1 MRCASASFS
10 ESALTLDF
18 ERECV
23 GGLSIVRV
31 ELQCPPPVPGGLGKI
46 PPAALG
52 ECLQPLDGGA
62 VGGERRRPRQLLGTL
77 LQLLLAEQQHAEIR
91 ETGRL
96 PGRQPDDLV
105 ELLPRQHLLRRLH
118 RREADVERR
127 HDLAVHVRS
136 ELGFAFRRARERDGR
151 DRE

>member
-1 MRCASASFS
+1 MPRDELLENALRLGIVLRSP
-10 ESALTLDF
+10 LTLDF
-18 ERECV
+18 ERERV
-23 GGLSIVRV
+23 GGLSVVRV

-77 LQLLLAEQQHAEIR
+77 IQLLLAEQQHAEIR

-96 PGRQPDDLV
+96 
-105 ELLPRQHLLRRLH
+105 LR
-118 RREADVERR
+118 AP
-127 HDLAVHVRS
+127 A
-136 ELGFAFRRARERDGR
+136 
-151 DRE
+151 